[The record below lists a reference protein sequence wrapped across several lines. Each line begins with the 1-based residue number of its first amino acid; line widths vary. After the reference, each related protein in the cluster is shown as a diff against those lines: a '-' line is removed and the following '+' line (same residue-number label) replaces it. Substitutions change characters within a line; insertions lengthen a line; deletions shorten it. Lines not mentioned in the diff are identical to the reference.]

1 MVPFKAFYGM
11 LRYLNIAFILYKDW
25 LLVAFGIMALG
36 LMKARYIYLH
46 IYNILYLYLHN
57 ER

>member
-46 IYNILYLYLHN
+46 I
-57 ER
+57 